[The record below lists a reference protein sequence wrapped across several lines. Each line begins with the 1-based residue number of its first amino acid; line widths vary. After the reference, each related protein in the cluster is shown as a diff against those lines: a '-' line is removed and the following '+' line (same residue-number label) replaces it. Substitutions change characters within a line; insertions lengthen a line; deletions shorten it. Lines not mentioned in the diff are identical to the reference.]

1 MFTMLNS
8 GNSDRHTV
16 EMPKSNI
23 TLNANAICDR
33 DYTKLRETDNKE
45 GTIANIAHAQCNT
58 TQDTMR
64 QSYVPQ
70 FTV

>member
-16 EMPKSNI
+16 EMPKSNS

-45 GTIANIAHAQCNT
+45 GTIANIAHAQ
-58 TQDTMR
+58 DTMR
-64 QSYVPQ
+64 QSYGPQ